1 MALGILIKMFLV
13 GTIYST
19 IFFINKIFCN
29 SCNLFGAV
37 EKINKWTH
45 GQHFHNKMVSLNEYY
60 IFCIIIINKILNN
73 RQNIE
78 FFNVFVCIH
87 VILSILMLSIN
98 S

>member
-13 GTIYST
+13 GTIYSM

-45 GQHFHNKMVSLNEYY
+45 GQHFHNKMV
-60 IFCIIIINKILNN
+60 
-73 RQNIE
+73 
-78 FFNVFVCIH
+78 
-87 VILSILMLSIN
+87 
-98 S
+98 